1 MSKIENTSKKL
12 KNSLK
17 SFLGDFKK
25 FVTKGNIFDLAI
37 AVVIG
42 AAFGKI
48 VSSLVSDIITPIT
61 GLFINSGDLAA
72 LKLVL
77 KPAVIADE
85 TSGITAVPE
94 VALRY
99 GLFIQNVLDFLI
111 IGLIVFLLLR
121 VIVTLKS
128 KFEHKESEEARLK
141 ALSEEEKKQKE
152 ALESAAELKALE
164 EKRDRIYEDIAA
176 QGQILSE
183 IRDIMLRNK

>member
-1 MSKIENTSKKL
+1 MKNTSKKIR
-12 KNSLK
+12 NSVK
-17 SFLGDFKK
+17 KFFDEFKK

-48 VSSLVSDIITPIT
+48 VSSLVNDIITPIT
-61 GLFINSGDLAA
+61 GLFINNGDLAA
-72 LKLVL
+72 LKWVL
-77 KPAVIADE
+77 KPEIVADE
-85 TSGITAVPE
+85 TAGIAAVPE

-99 GLFIQNVLDFLI
+99 GLFIQNILDFLI

-121 VIVTLKS
+121 IIVSLKS
-128 KFEHKESEEARLK
+128 KLEHKELEEAKLK
-141 ALSEEEKKQKE
+141 ALSEEEKKQNE
-152 ALESAAELKALE
+152 ALSAAAELKSLE
-164 EKRDRIYEDIAA
+164 EKRNKLYEDIAA